1 MKTFKDFFG
10 AELPSNPKDVEDMLI
25 ANSVDTHKNFS
36 YMKRFDKQD
45 LNLRRN
51 QLENLSIRIKDMEE
65 EKKEW
70 ASNWKD
76 EMKPIKEE
84 YDMVVEELKTKAS
97 QIEEDVY
104 MLLEEESKTMY
115 YFNRQG
121 EVVYERPANA
131 GELQPSV
138 FSIKAD
144 FTGTY
149 DK

>member
-25 ANSVDTHKNFS
+25 ANSVHTHKNFS

-70 ASNWKD
+70 TANWKD
-76 EMKPIKEE
+76 EMKPIKDDLITQEIDYICSF
-84 YDMVVEELKTKAS
+84 YDDLVI
-97 QIEEDVY
+97 IE
-104 MLLEEESKTMY
+104 K
-115 YFNRQG
+115 
-121 EVVYERPANA
+121 
-131 GELQPSV
+131 
-138 FSIKAD
+138 
-144 FTGTY
+144 
-149 DK
+149 